1 MAEAWRGRLAGRA
14 VVLTREQAIDEGWFG
29 PVARRN
35 AGRIGDLVVAMG
47 PRGAIE
53 DSRTSKP
60 ILLQL
65 LGMHGSV
72 TRDEVAV
79 PLLHRPAESD

>member
-1 MAEAWRGRLAGRA
+1 MCIR
-14 VVLTREQAIDEGWFG
+14 DS
-29 PVARRN
+29 
-35 AGRIGDLVVAMG
+35 LVVAMG

-72 TRDEVAV
+72 TQDEVAV